1 MIKKFEEF
9 VKMNES
15 NMFRRM
21 DEIEMTIEKF
31 LKSKGENLN
40 VYCFVDMSGSVNQE
54 FVLDF
59 LARVFKYNSNKV
71 CVYGFGSQLSEPY
84 VFDNESLKYVKDD
97 VSVAIFKTW
106 DFMSSQKVGLHTEN
120 FINVANEINNIKQE
134 DKDAVIFIFGDGRW
148 DDPEVGLHCLD
159 AELDKEYY
167 LDDICVLT
175 YDK

>member
-15 NMFRRM
+15 NIFRRM
-21 DEIEMTIEKF
+21 DEIGMTIEKF
-31 LKSKGENLN
+31 LMSKGENLN
-40 VYCFVDMSGSVNQE
+40 VYCFVDFSGSVEQSL
-54 FVLDF
+54 VYDF
-59 LARVFKYNSNKV
+59 LAGVFKYNSNKV

-84 VFDNESLKYVKDD
+84 YVSDNESLEDELN
-97 VSVAIFKTW
+97 KTW
-106 DFMSSQKVGLHTEN
+106 DFISSQKVGAYTEN

-134 DKDAVIFIFGDGRW
+134 DKDAVIFIFGDGHW
-148 DDPEVGLHCLD
+148 DDPKVGVHCLD
-159 AELDKEYY
+159 AELDGEYY

>member
-1 MIKKFEEF
+1 MIKTFEEF

-15 NMFRRM
+15 NIFRRM
-21 DEIEMTIEKF
+21 DEIGMTIEKF

-40 VYCFVDMSGSVNQE
+40 VYCFVDFSGSVEQDL
-54 FVLDF
+54 VYDF

-84 VFDNESLKYVKDD
+84 YVSDNESLDD
-97 VSVAIFKTW
+97 ELNKIWHFI
-106 DFMSSQKVGLHTEN
+106 SSQKVGAYTEN

-134 DKDAVIFIFGDGRW
+134 DKDAVIFIFGDGYW
-148 DDPEVGLHCLD
+148 DDPKVGLHRLD
-159 AELDKEYY
+159 TELDKEYY

-175 YDK
+175 YENGK

>member
-15 NMFRRM
+15 FRHM
-21 DEIEMTIEKF
+21 DEIGMTIEKF

-40 VYCFVDMSGSVNQE
+40 VYCFVDFSGSANPD
-54 FVLDF
+54 FVYDF

-71 CVYGFGSQLSEPY
+71 CVYGFGEQLSEPY
-84 VFDNESLKYVKDD
+84 VYDNESLEYELNK
-97 VSVAIFKTW
+97 IW
-106 DFMSSQKVGLHTEN
+106 HFMSSQKLGSHTEN

-134 DKDAVIFIFGDGRW
+134 DKDAVIFIFGDGHW
-148 DDPEVGLHCLD
+148 DDPKVGIHCLD
-159 AELDKEYY
+159 SELDSEYY

-175 YDK
+175 YGK